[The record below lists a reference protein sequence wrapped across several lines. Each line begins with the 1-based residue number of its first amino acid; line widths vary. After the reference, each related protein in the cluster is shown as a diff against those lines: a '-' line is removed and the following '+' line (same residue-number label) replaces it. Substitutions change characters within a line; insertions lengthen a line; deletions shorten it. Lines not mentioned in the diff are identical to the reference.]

1 VNKAFCV
8 SQSRSKV
15 AQFKDKQKICETFKR
30 PLYCRIYLYEKQN
43 IPTSRDVCGMT
54 VNNIT
59 AATKMTDFLCL
70 RRLYVAI
77 MSRCPDDTCQ
87 HALVRRAGE
96 SPACSRGVIMWPPV
110 VICSFLR
117 AMLCISAAYAVMR
130 CPSVR
135 LSVLLSV
142 CHICG
147 FCRIGWSHC

>member
-1 VNKAFCV
+1 MYHNHAQKLR
-8 SQSRSKV
+8 SSKISRKY
-15 AQFKDKQKICETFKR
+15 AKHLNG
-30 PLYCRIYLYEKQN
+30 LYIAALYLYEKQN

-96 SPACSRGVIMWPPV
+96 SPACSRGVIM
-110 VICSFLR
+110 
-117 AMLCISAAYAVMR
+117 
-130 CPSVR
+130 
-135 LSVLLSV
+135 
-142 CHICG
+142 
-147 FCRIGWSHC
+147 